1 MGLLDLPLLVF
12 QFPPEP
18 ETDSPC
24 LILTINVTGDI
35 RLEFSDGFFQS
46 KTAATEFI
54 SFCEK
59 LNQKELAK
67 LFGALIVDAKQI
79 TPLLFKGKDYQISLE
94 KAFPFTRFVLKTEGI
109 REFFEALKA
118 GLDKPFKPFPKKI
131 TLSNILLLDVSSKLL
146 ASHQPLITTQM
157 DWKGDFSL
165 VICRQ
170 TMGLRDVF
178 ECHMRAVELALAIK
192 TMIQEFWVDLFKR
205 VIVFI

>member
-12 QFPPEP
+12 QFPSEP

-35 RLEFSDGFFQS
+35 RLEFSGGFFQS

-59 LNQKELAK
+59 QNQKKLAE
-67 LFGALIVDAKQI
+67 LFGTLVEAKPNPPF
-79 TPLLFKGKDYQISLE
+79 PLKGEDYQRCLE
-94 KAFPFTRFVLKTEGI
+94 KAFPFTRFVLKTEGV
-109 REFFEALKA
+109 REFFDALKA
-118 GLDKPFKPFPKKI
+118 GLDKPFKLFSKER
-131 TLSNILLLDVSSKLL
+131 TLNNILLLDVSSKLL
-146 ASHQPLITTQM
+146 ASPQPLITTQM
-157 DWKGDFSL
+157 DWKGDFSV
-165 VICRQ
+165 VIYRQ
-170 TMGLRDVF
+170 TIGLHDVF

-192 TMIQEFWVDLFKR
+192 TMIQEFWIDLFKR